1 VSSFMR
7 RLDIFRRI
15 PRDLTEAT
23 NAGVFF
29 SLITMLLIIYLLVG
43 EIVAFISIRI
53 ESSMY
58 IDKNRGSDKLQVNM
72 DITFKAAPCDLL
84 ALDATDAL
92 GNHEVDIHGHMFKY
106 RLSAKGEQLE
116 KIEME
121 GSSFHALSSLSRHFT
136 FLLDE
141 VDVEK
146 VKERIQKKE
155 GCRMTGY
162 IRINKVPGNIHISTH
177 SFFPSFQNLFEDVSK
192 DNVDLT
198 HTINHLSFGNDEDI
212 AMCMKRFPS
221 SGIIN
226 PLDQVKQEAPR
237 DEEGYPQSRIF
248 EYYLKIVPTSY
259 QIISGTLS
267 HVFQFTV
274 NSNIITN
281 AHMPSIYFRYDF
293 SPVTIKYQEY
303 AQESF
308 FHFLVHVCAI
318 IGGIFS
324 AASMCSGVMHRG
336 ILAIHARKERLGK
349 FV

>member
-1 VSSFMR
+1 MR
-7 RLDIFRRI
+7 RLDIYRRI
-15 PRDLTEAT
+15 PRDLTEST
-23 NAGVFF
+23 NAGVVV
-29 SLITMLLIIYLLVG
+29 SLLTVLFITYLFVS
-43 EIVAFISIRI
+43 EVISFISVRT
-53 ESSMY
+53 ESAMF

-72 DITFKAAPCDLL
+72 DITWKAAPCDLL
-84 ALDATDAL
+84 SLDATDAL

-106 RLSAKGEQLE
+106 RLSEKGETLE

-141 VDVEK
+141 IDIAK
-146 VKERIQKKE
+146 VKEKIEKKE

-162 IRINKVPGNIHISTH
+162 IRINRVPGNIHISTH
-177 SFFPSFQNLFEDVSK
+177 SFFSSFNSLFENHDK

-198 HTINHLSFGNDEDI
+198 HTINHLSFGDDGDV
-212 AMCMKRFPS
+212 AKVMTHFPN

-226 PLDQVKQEAPR
+226 PLDSVVQEAPKS
-237 DEEGYPQSRIF
+237 EEGYPQSLIF
-248 EYYLKIVPTSY
+248 EYYLKIVPTTY
-259 QIISGTLS
+259 QRLSGAAS
-267 HVFQFTV
+267 HVFQFTA
-274 NSNIITN
+274 NSNTISN

-293 SPVTIKYQEY
+293 SPVTIKYQEF

-308 FHFLVHVCAI
+308 FHFLVHVFAI

-336 ILAIHARKERLGK
+336 ILAIHARKEMLGK